1 MSIRT
6 ATSSDSV
13 HPFMS
18 NPVAPRRRKHRGIRS
33 GPALAL
39 AGAIALLAGCGSG
52 SAPAT
57 SASTHAS
64 TPTSAAT
71 STATRAPGAVLP
83 RDVVNAPTKIAHT
96 TAGPVGYRE
105 VGSGS
110 PVLLITGLSASMD
123 DWQPYF
129 VATLAAAGHTV
140 VVFDN
145 AGVGQTAA
153 LATPLSITAMA
164 NQTSALIS
172 ALRLGRTAV
181 LGWSMGGMIAQALAV
196 LHPAQVSKLILAA
209 TQPGNGHALP
219 VPAAAAAAVVSTNPA
234 VVLSVLFPP
243 GATAAAQAYVTGI
256 LRYPGFYQAS
266 RGIVADQVVAV
277 QQWIAGSDPAG
288 RRLGEVAVPT
298 LVADGT
304 LDRLDPVANDRM
316 LAATVPGARLILY
329 PGAGHAFLF
338 QDQTSFLPVLE
349 RFLA

>member
-13 HPFMS
+13 HPFTS
-18 NPVAPRRRKHRGIRS
+18 NPVTPRCRKHRS
-33 GPALAL
+33 GLALAL
-39 AGAIALLAGCGSG
+39 AAATVLLAGCGS
-52 SAPAT
+52 SSTSAT
-57 SASTHAS
+57 SASTPTS
-64 TPTSAAT
+64 TPASAAT
-71 STATRAPGAVLP
+71 SAPAVVLP
-83 RDVVNAPTKIAHT
+83 RDVVNAPTRIADT
-96 TAGPVGYRE
+96 SAGPVGYRE
-105 VGSGS
+105 VGAGS

-153 LATPLSITAMA
+153 LAPPLSITAMA

-196 LHPAQVSKLILAA
+196 LHPEQVSKLILAA
-209 TQPGNGHALP
+209 TQPGTGNAVP
-219 VPAAAAAAVVSTNPA
+219 IPAAAAAAVVNPNPA

-243 GATAAAQAYVTGI
+243 SAAAAARAYAIGI
-256 LRYPGFYQAS
+256 LRYPGFYQAP
-266 RGIVADQVVAV
+266 GAIVADQTVAV
-277 QQWIAGSDPAG
+277 KQWVAGGDPAG
-288 RRLGEVAVPT
+288 RRLGEIRIPT

-316 LAATVPGARLILY
+316 LAASVPGARLVLY

-338 QDQTSFLPVLE
+338 QDQTSFLPVVE
-349 RFLA
+349 RFLG